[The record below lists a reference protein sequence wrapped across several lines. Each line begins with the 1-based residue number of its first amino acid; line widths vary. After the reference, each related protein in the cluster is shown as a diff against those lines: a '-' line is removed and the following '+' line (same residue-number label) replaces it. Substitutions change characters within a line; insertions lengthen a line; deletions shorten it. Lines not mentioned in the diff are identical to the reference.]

1 MLSSWVAR
9 RSSGSHDVAAARGA
23 LRADGETRVAAYGAC
38 KRGVAAV
45 GFLAVPAG
53 PLEFPRG
60 PHGSLGPF
68 CFLWPPGPV
77 WDTPAH
83 VAVSPIG

>member
-1 MLSSWVAR
+1 MLSSGVAR

-38 KRGVAAV
+38 KKGVAAV

-53 PLEFPRG
+53 PPR
-60 PHGSLGPF
+60 
-68 CFLWPPGPV
+68 
-77 WDTPAH
+77 
-83 VAVSPIG
+83 VS

>member
-23 LRADGETRVAAYGAC
+23 PRADGETRVAAYGAC
-38 KRGVAAV
+38 KKGAAAV

-53 PLEFPRG
+53 PPSSFLEG
-60 PHGSLGPF
+60 PMAPWGPF
-68 CFLWPPGPV
+68 AFSGHLGRSGIPLP
-77 WDTPAH
+77 T
-83 VAVSPIG
+83 

>member
-23 LRADGETRVAAYGAC
+23 LRADGETRAAVYGAC
-38 KRGVAAV
+38 KKGVAAV

-53 PLEFPRG
+53 PPR
-60 PHGSLGPF
+60 
-68 CFLWPPGPV
+68 
-77 WDTPAH
+77 
-83 VAVSPIG
+83 VS

>member
-1 MLSSWVAR
+1 MSSSWVAR

-38 KRGVAAV
+38 KNGVAAI

-53 PLEFPRG
+53 PPSSFLEG
-60 PHGSLGPF
+60 
-68 CFLWPPGPV
+68 FLWPPGLV

>member
-1 MLSSWVAR
+1 MSSSWVAR

-38 KRGVAAV
+38 KKGVAAV

-53 PLEFPRG
+53 PPR
-60 PHGSLGPF
+60 
-68 CFLWPPGPV
+68 
-77 WDTPAH
+77 
-83 VAVSPIG
+83 VS